1 MPNCRSTSTEFSINL
16 NITQNGLLRVNAKP
30 HDLKY
35 KLEDV
40 FEISVGPRDKY
51 DGIKSCLTY
60 NPPGSSKPGY
70 QEDRSVRFYVLPY
83 ERSFMFS
90 SIFIPSYVLR
100 FIPRQEIT
108 QQCLVNGL
116 LMFMSVVT
124 SSIIL
129 CTTLGMLHL
138 IHS

>member
-1 MPNCRSTSTEFSINL
+1 MLNCRSTSTEFSL
-16 NITQNGLLRVNAKP
+16 NIYITQNGSYRVNSKP

-35 KLEDV
+35 KLKDV
-40 FEISVGPRDKY
+40 FEISVGPSEKY

-60 NPPGSSKPGY
+60 HPPGGSKPGY
-70 QEDRSVRFYVLPY
+70 QEDRSVRFLHMKGAY
-83 ERSFMFS
+83 FFS
-90 SIFIPSYVLR
+90 SIFIHSYVLR
-100 FIPRQEIT
+100 CIPRQEIT

-124 SSIIL
+124 WSIIL